1 MPGLLEGKAT
11 AITGGASGIG
21 RAIALEYLRQGASV
35 AVNHLGDASSNSQ
48 FESLVVEAKAGNR
61 LIAVA
66 GDISKPDTAQKL
78 VSETVKAFGKLD
90 VFVSNA
96 GVCKFAN
103 FLEYVKASCSIEFDM
118 AY

>member
-21 RAIALEYLRQGASV
+21 RAITLEYLRQGASV
-35 AVNHLGDASSNSQ
+35 AVNHLGDAWSNSQ
-48 FESLVVEAKAGNR
+48 FESLLVEAKAGNR
-61 LIAVA
+61 LIAVT
-66 GDISKPDTAQKL
+66 GDISKPDTAKKL

-96 GVCKFAN
+96 GVCKFAD
-103 FLEYVKASCSIEFDM
+103 FLEYVQARNTVEFVM